1 LAAPIRAPLFYRG
14 RPPAFLPIA
23 VARPVADICGD
34 GRAHERFAGVEEIAN
49 MVVFVASKEV
59 CAANSAVLRAEG
71 GIVNTIA

>member
-1 LAAPIRAPLFYRG
+1 
-14 RPPAFLPIA
+14 LPIFA
-23 VARPVADICGD
+23 VTDV
-34 GRAHERFAGVEEIAN
+34 AHERFAGVEEIAN